1 MIDSEILEKLQNT
14 SIEERITIIETILQS
29 LKSDIKEAA
38 SPQAETVT
46 NNRRPA
52 FGFMS
57 GTGKILGDVIA
68 PILPENT
75 WEVLR

>member
-1 MIDSEILEKLQNT
+1 MIDDKTLEKLKT
-14 SIEERITIIETILQS
+14 ASIEERIVIIEAILKS
-29 LKSDIKEAA
+29 LKSDIKKVAI
-38 SPQAETVT
+38 PQAETVAGSQ
-46 NNRRPA
+46 RPA

-57 GTGKILGDVIA
+57 GTGKILGELVA